1 MCTIQKSL
9 QILSANFEIS
19 PKLQWTLGANN
30 LFNVYPDRSNDMFN
44 TESGGPFDPVQMG
57 INGSFFYTKL
67 YFRL

>member
-1 MCTIQKSL
+1 
-9 QILSANFEIS
+9 
-19 PKLQWTLGANN
+19 
-30 LFNVYPDRSNDMFN
+30 MFN